1 MARHGKSFRLSRD
14 KDHHKALFRNL
25 ISALILDERIK
36 TTNAKAKALKS
47 LIDRVVNNAKKGGTR
62 TREQLINYLAS
73 KVALDKLY
81 NDIIKRFPDRSSGYT
96 RLVRIGERQG
106 DNAIMM
112 LVEWVVKSE
121 EKTVKSEEKAT
132 VTKEKPVAKKVVKKK
147 KDE

>member
-25 ISALILDERIK
+25 ISALILDERVK

-47 LIDRVVNNAKKGGTR
+47 LIDRVVNNAKKEGTR

-81 NDIIKRFPDRSSGYT
+81 NDIIKRFPDRSSGYA
-96 RLVRIGERQG
+96 RNVRIGERQG
-106 DNAIMM
+106 DNATMM

-121 EKTVKSEEKAT
+121 EKAT
-132 VTKEKPVAKKVVKKK
+132 VTKEKG
-147 KDE
+147 

>member
-25 ISALILDERIK
+25 ISALILDERVK

-47 LIDRVVNNAKKGGTR
+47 LIDRVVNNAKKEGTR

-81 NDIIKRFPDRSSGYT
+81 NDIIKRFPDISSGYA
-96 RLVRIGERQG
+96 RNVRIGERQG
-106 DNAIMM
+106 DNATMM

-121 EKTVKSEEKAT
+121 EKTEKSEEKI
-132 VTKEKPVAKKVVKKK
+132 VKKEK
-147 KDE
+147 KD

>member
-25 ISALILDERIK
+25 ISALILDERVK

-47 LIDRVVNNAKKGGTR
+47 LIDRVVNNAKKEGTLTR
-62 TREQLINYLAS
+62 TRGQLTNYLAS

-81 NDIIKRFPDRSSGYT
+81 NDIIKRFPDRSSGYA
-96 RLVRIGERQG
+96 RNVRIGERQG
-106 DNAIMM
+106 DNATMM

-121 EKTVKSEEKAT
+121 EKI
-132 VTKEKPVAKKVVKKK
+132 VKKEK